1 MRLRPFT
8 TADEEALDGAGA
20 AAERRER
27 GRERGR
33 SGIAAARLG
42 QRRLPRRRLPPA
54 GLPRRRDADQRH
66 AVRRHDADG
75 QRDRPLPVRGADEER
90 AGALDA
96 TRARAAYGAPSSLLR
111 NFPLEGFAF
120 GARPPSYGRTELR
133 ADEDP
138 TDAEGGFEVELE
150 TTGGDGVRYEYQ
162 IEGEVTDVS
171 RQRIANRASFS
182 VHPAAVYVGVKLP
195 YFVDQSAGVNATLVA
210 LTPDGRLRSGHR
222 HRRHRAARAVDQHA
236 PRRGQRLLH
245 LGHRG
250 EGHRRR
256 HVAREIGARAGDAA
270 AAADGRRLLQA
281 ARRGEGRRGPSR
293 GRRDRVLR
301 ARPGLHGVDALRPQ
315 PHRPGAGAQ
324 DTTRPA
330 SRRGS

>member
-1 MRLRPFT
+1 M
-8 TADEEALDGAGA
+8 TARYLFGAPMKSA
-20 AAERRER
+20 
-27 GRERGR
+27 
-33 SGIAAARLG
+33 
-42 QRRLPRRRLPPA
+42 
-54 GLPRRRDADQRH
+54 
-66 AVRRHDADG
+66 
-75 QRDRPLPVRGADEER
+75 PVRWTYSR
-90 AGALDA
+90 
-96 TRARAAYGAPSSLLR
+96 TAAYGAPSSLLR

-150 TTGGDGVRYEYQ
+150 TTGGDGVRYDYQ

-195 YFVDQSAGVNATLVA
+195 YFVDQSAGVNAALVA
-210 LTPDGRLRSGHR
+210 LTPDGAYVPDTDIAVTVQHVQWISTRRAEGSGFYTW
-222 HRRHRAARAVDQHA
+222 DT
-236 PRRGQRLLH
+236 
-245 LGHRG
+245 RG

-270 AAADGRRLLQA
+270 AAAEGRRLLQA

-324 DTTRPA
+324 AATRPA